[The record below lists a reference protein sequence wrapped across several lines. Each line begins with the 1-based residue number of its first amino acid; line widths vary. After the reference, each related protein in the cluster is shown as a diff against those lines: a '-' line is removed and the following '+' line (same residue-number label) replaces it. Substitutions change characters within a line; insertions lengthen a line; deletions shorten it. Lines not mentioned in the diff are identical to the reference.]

1 MKNKKWSPKEIS
13 RFLELNLLKVQKPG
27 RYIGGEL
34 NQVTKKWADIATKV
48 VLAFPD
54 TYDLGLPNL
63 GLMILYDI
71 LNKLDTVLAERVYAP
86 WTDMEKIMRQENVPL
101 YALESKTPLSNFDI
115 VISQCDVSNKY
126 LVPHKCVLLTVIF
139 EFLANSMSFL
149 FIVVSRIIVIF
160 LSFLEVRIKMDFEIE
175 EGGITKYFYLTR
187 KSDGRE
193 FVLMRFY
200 DPNLECFDE
209 GVEGGDGK
217 AITKEDEEAVKK
229 AVREFLGEEE

>member
-1 MKNKKWSPKEIS
+1 
-13 RFLELNLLKVQKPG
+13 
-27 RYIGGEL
+27 
-34 NQVTKKWADIATKV
+34 
-48 VLAFPD
+48 
-54 TYDLGLPNL
+54 
-63 GLMILYDI
+63 
-71 LNKLDTVLAERVYAP
+71 
-86 WTDMEKIMRQENVPL
+86 
-101 YALESKTPLSNFDI
+101 
-115 VISQCDVSNKY
+115 
-126 LVPHKCVLLTVIF
+126 
-139 EFLANSMSFL
+139 
-149 FIVVSRIIVIF
+149 
-160 LSFLEVRIKMDFEIE
+160 MDFEIE